1 MIQNISAQVAR
12 SDGASSPRQRG
23 LDENTVV
30 CLASC
35 ALMGLWGKP
44 QAQVEAGASV
54 SGVYSDYYYRPF
66 LGGLLDRSDGSGGRG
81 VATVAS
87 QSTLS
92 PCLLVPPPA

>member
-1 MIQNISAQVAR
+1 MIQNISAHVAR

-54 SGVYSDYYYRPF
+54 SGVYSLVLSWEVSWTEVMD
-66 LGGLLDRSDGSGGRG
+66 LGGVAHRG
-81 VATVAS
+81 LTKHTL
-87 QSTLS
+87 TLS
-92 PCLLVPPPA
+92 PCASTCLSP